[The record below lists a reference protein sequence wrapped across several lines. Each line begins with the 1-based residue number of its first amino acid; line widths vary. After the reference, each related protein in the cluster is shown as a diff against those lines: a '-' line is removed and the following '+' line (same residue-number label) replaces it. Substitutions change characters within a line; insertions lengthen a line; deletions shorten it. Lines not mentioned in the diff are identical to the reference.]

1 MKNNRKVY
9 RDKWWHYAEKRPD
22 LQKAVAGMERV
33 LVTAQTSR
41 MWEPDYVRHG
51 VVCSH
56 STIIFR
62 MFSYSSFACMQAV
75 FHEIWRLEY
84 GPSLRSDAR
93 YTPSDCFETFPFPLV
108 QNALETIGEHYH
120 SHRRQTTLARQEGLT
135 KTYNRFHNPNEPSAD
150 IQKLRDLHV
159 EMDNAV
165 AAAYGW
171 TDLNLDHGFHETKQ
185 GIRFTISEP
194 ARREV
199 LQRLLKLN
207 HERYAE
213 EVKQGLHGKKG
224 GAGRVA
230 GGGKSAGVGGKKT
243 GGGAKGAAKKSDATG
258 SKKSRGLF
266 DEEGDA

>member
-1 MKNNRKVY
+1 
-9 RDKWWHYAEKRPD
+9 
-22 LQKAVAGMERV
+22 
-33 LVTAQTSR
+33 
-41 MWEPDYVRHG
+41 
-51 VVCSH
+51 
-56 STIIFR
+56 
-62 MFSYSSFACMQAV
+62 
-75 FHEIWRLEY
+75 
-84 GPSLRSDAR
+84 
-93 YTPSDCFETFPFPLV
+93 
-108 QNALETIGEHYH
+108 
-120 SHRRQTTLARQEGLT
+120 
-135 KTYNRFHNPNEPSAD
+135 TYNRFHAPNEPSAD

-224 GAGRVA
+224 GAGRGTSGGKKAA
-230 GGGKSAGVGGKKT
+230 GGGKA
-243 GGGAKGAAKKSDATG
+243 AAKKADATG
-258 SKKSRGLF
+258 NKKGPSLF
-266 DEEGDA
+266 GEEEG